1 MKETVFI
8 TDGQWRKTLAAVRA
22 LGREGFIVWVGDKWK
37 LSTSFFSKY
46 CKRKVIYPDPV
57 KYHEKFRQFM
67 LDFIS
72 SERPDVTIPADDETV
87 KFFSKNKD
95 ILQEYTKIP
104 VANYETIELA
114 NNKAEIIQI
123 AKKIGIPIPKT
134 SIVNDVESIDIPS
147 NFPLIVKP
155 NLGSGSRGM
164 FVVNDE
170 EQLFN
175 AVQEITKKGMIALVQ
190 EKIPM
195 EGAGYGVSALL
206 NWKSEVRAIFVHK
219 RLREYPV
226 RGGPSTL
233 RISVKYPELAKLGVK
248 LLKYIGFQGAA
259 MVEFKMDPRDNTP
272 KLMEINPRLWGSLQL
287 AIASGVNF
295 PLYLVKL
302 ALDGDVEEVTDYKEG
317 IIARWLLPG
326 DILHFLSNP
335 ERFSLKPSFFKFF
348 GKNLT
353 YDIIDFRDPIPIFIR
368 IFNMIKFMFN
378 PEMRKIVFR

>member
-259 MVEFKMDPRDNTP
+259 MVEFKMDPRDNSP

-378 PEMRKIVFR
+378 SEMRKIVFR

>member
-37 LSTSFFSKY
+37 LSTSFFSRY
-46 CKRKVIYPDPV
+46 CKRKVVYPDPV

-87 KFFSKNKD
+87 KFFSKNKNV
-95 ILQEYTKIP
+95 LQEYTKIP
-104 VANYETIELA
+104 VANYEIIELA
-114 NNKAEIIQI
+114 NNKAEIIRI

-134 SIVNDVESIDIPS
+134 SIVNDVKSIDIPS

-226 RGGPSTL
+226 HGGPSTL
-233 RISVKYPELAKLGVK
+233 RISAVSYTHL
-248 LLKYIGFQGAA
+248 
-259 MVEFKMDPRDNTP
+259 T
-272 KLMEINPRLWGSLQL
+272 
-287 AIASGVNF
+287 
-295 PLYLVKL
+295 
-302 ALDGDVEEVTDYKEG
+302 
-317 IIARWLLPG
+317 LPT
-326 DILHFLSNP
+326 
-335 ERFSLKPSFFKFF
+335 KA
-348 GKNLT
+348 
-353 YDIIDFRDPIPIFIR
+353 
-368 IFNMIKFMFN
+368 
-378 PEMRKIVFR
+378 

>member
-46 CKRKVIYPDPV
+46 CKRKVVYPDPV
-57 KYHEKFRQFM
+57 KYHEKFRQFI

-87 KFFSKNKD
+87 KFFSKNKNV
-95 ILQEYTKIP
+95 LQEYTKIP
-104 VANYETIELA
+104 VANYEIIELA

>member
-1 MKETVFI
+1 MKETIFI

-46 CKRKVIYPDPV
+46 CKRKIVYPDPV
-57 KYHEKFRQFM
+57 KCHEEFKQFM

-104 VANYETIELA
+104 VANYEIIELA
-114 NNKAEIIQI
+114 NNKAEIIRI

-155 NLGSGSRGM
+155 NIGSGSRGM
-164 FVVNDE
+164 FVVHDE

-206 NWKSEVRAIFVHK
+206 NWKSEIRAIFVHK

-226 RGGPSTL
+226 HGGPSTL

-302 ALDGDVEEVTDYKEG
+302 ALDGDVDEVTDYKEG

-353 YDIIDFRDPIPIFIR
+353 YDIIDFKDPIPIFIR
-368 IFNMIKFMFN
+368 IFNMIKFIFN

>member
-22 LGREGFIVWVGDKWK
+22 LGREGFIVWVGDRWK

-46 CKRKVIYPDPV
+46 CKRKVVYPDPV

-104 VANYETIELA
+104 VANYEIIELA
-114 NNKAEIIQI
+114 NNKAEIIRI

-155 NLGSGSRGM
+155 NFGSGSRGM

>member
-46 CKRKVIYPDPV
+46 CKRKVVYPDPV

-226 RGGPSTL
+226 HGGPSTL

>member
-1 MKETVFI
+1 MKETIFI

-46 CKRKVIYPDPV
+46 CKRKVVYPDPV

-164 FVVNDE
+164 FVVHDE

-226 RGGPSTL
+226 HGGPSTL

-302 ALDGDVEEVTDYKEG
+302 ALDGDVDEVTDYKEG

-353 YDIIDFRDPIPIFIR
+353 YDIIDFKDPIPIFIR
-368 IFNMIKFMFN
+368 IFNMIKFIFN

>member
-22 LGREGFIVWVGDKWK
+22 LGREGFIVWVGDRWK

-46 CKRKVIYPDPV
+46 CKRKVVYPDPV

-104 VANYETIELA
+104 VANYEIIELA
-114 NNKAEIIQI
+114 NNKAEIIRI

>member
-46 CKRKVIYPDPV
+46 CKRKVVYPDPV

-87 KFFSKNKD
+87 KFFSKNKNV
-95 ILQEYTKIP
+95 LQEYTKIP

-114 NNKAEIIQI
+114 NNKAEIIRI

-302 ALDGDVEEVTDYKEG
+302 ALDGDVDEVTDYKEG

-353 YDIIDFRDPIPIFIR
+353 YDIIDFKDPIPIFIR
-368 IFNMIKFMFN
+368 IFNMIKFIFN